1 MRIDFLMQVWQW
13 TDWWL
18 GRAGENAGFE
28 EWDVDRGESG
38 AGVDEAGE
46 EIGEEGAEVAFFEG
60 AGACEVV
67 GLVQNCED
75 GVHHGY
81 V

>member
-1 MRIDFLMQVWQW
+1 MRVDFLMQVWQW
-13 TDWWL
+13 TDWRL
-18 GRAGENAGFE
+18 GRTGEDADFE

-60 AGACEVV
+60 VGAGEV
-67 GLVQNCED
+67 VQNCED
-75 GVHHGY
+75 GVHRGY